1 VLLLDGVIFSCDLDA
16 FLLQLQDMHLV
27 GRQDVEAC
35 HTLIHEAVLVEDQLL
50 LLVALP
56 LLRKEPKVVEE
67 PDLLSPASL
76 AQLERDTFF
85 IRLLLDFV
93 VAPGILKVVPTGDDV
108 VIFTFF
114 KEASESCGVGLILEI

>member
-1 VLLLDGVIFSCDLDA
+1 
-16 FLLQLQDMHLV
+16 MHLV